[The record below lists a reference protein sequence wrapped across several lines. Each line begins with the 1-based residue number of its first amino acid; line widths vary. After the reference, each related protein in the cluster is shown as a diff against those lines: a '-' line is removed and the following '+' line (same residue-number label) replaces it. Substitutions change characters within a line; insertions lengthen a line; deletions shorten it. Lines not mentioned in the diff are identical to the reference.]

1 MKYIKILISELFSI
15 FSEIINIAG
24 SVTLFMFVLI
34 GFIHNWNFNELL
46 IILSKLP
53 DKDLSLLITF
63 SFVLIFFIISS
74 LWYLFRLFKK
84 DYSEYAVI
92 NEQKI
97 DVECK

>member
-1 MKYIKILISELFSI
+1 MKYIKILISELFLT

-34 GFIHNWNFNELL
+34 GFIYNWNFNELL
-46 IILSKLP
+46 VILSKLP

-84 DYSEYAVI
+84 DYSKYALI
-92 NEQKI
+92 NEQTI
-97 DVECK
+97 DVEYK